1 MVFVMNQ
8 NAKQDYDLL
17 LLRYPALNACAQEI
31 ELAFQLLLKTTQN
44 DGTIFTC
51 GNGGSAA
58 DSEHIIAELGKSFKR
73 KRRIPDDL
81 KANLC
86 AMGEN
91 GASLA
96 DSLEGGIRAISLT
109 GQTALSS
116 AYANDRSPE
125 TVFAQQLSVL
135 GRTGDALI
143 AISTSGNSEN
153 CVRAAMVARALGIGV
168 IALTGE
174 KESRLSA
181 LADCC
186 IRVPETEVFRIQELH
201 LPVYHALCAM
211 LESELFSE

>member
-1 MVFVMNQ
+1 MNQ
-8 NAKQDYDLL
+8 NTKQDYALL
-17 LLRYPALNACAQEI
+17 LQRYPALNACAQEI
-31 ELAFQLLLKTTQN
+31 ARAFQLLLNTAQN

-73 KRRIPDDL
+73 KRRIPDGL
-81 KANLC
+81 KASLC
-86 AMGEN
+86 AMGAG
-91 GASLA
+91 GAALA
-96 DSLEGGIRAISLT
+96 DALEGGIRAISLT
-109 GQTALSS
+109 GHLSLS
-116 AYANDRSPE
+116 TAYANDRSPE

-135 GRTGDALI
+135 GRAGDALI
-143 AISTSGNSEN
+143 TISTSGNSEN
-153 CVRAAMVARALGIGV
+153 CVRATLIARALGIRV

-186 IRVPETEVFRIQELH
+186 IRVPETDVFRIQELH

-211 LESELFSE
+211 LESELYSE